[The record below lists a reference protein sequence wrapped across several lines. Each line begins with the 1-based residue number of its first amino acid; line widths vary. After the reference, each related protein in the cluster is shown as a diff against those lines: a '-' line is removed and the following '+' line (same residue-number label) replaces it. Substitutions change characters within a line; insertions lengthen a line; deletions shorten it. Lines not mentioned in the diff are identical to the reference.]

1 MSKNSKSTNI
11 RVNCISPRIIL
22 DDQPKK
28 FLNRYKNHC
37 INKCG
42 LIYEELI
49 TVGTY
54 NL

>member
-1 MSKNSKSTNI
+1 MSKNSKSSNI
-11 RVNCISPRIIL
+11 GFNCISPRIIL

-42 LIYEELI
+42 LNSEELI
-49 TVGTY
+49 IVGTY